1 MNNYTLLSQRCQ
13 KKDKRA
19 QLEFYQLFYKSVYN
33 SCLRILNNPQEAEEI
48 MQECL
53 LKPLDQ
59 PEYLLEDKTEMEKW
73 LKKTAINRSID
84 LYRKRKIQFVEI
96 STEFDSPEE
105 QEDEEDIVVKLKS
118 IHQLLKQLPTGYRI
132 ILTLRLIESWE
143 YKEIAE
149 LMKISEST
157 VRSQFTRAK
166 QKLIS
171 MTKIYSHENISR

>member
-59 PEYLLEDKTEMEKW
+59 PEYLLEDKMEMEKENCY
-73 LKKTAINRSID
+73 KIVRYYKYTTKFTNR
-84 LYRKRKIQFVEI
+84 F
-96 STEFDSPEE
+96 TEE
-105 QEDEEDIVVKLKS
+105 QSK
-118 IHQLLKQLPTGYRI
+118 PYG
-132 ILTLRLIESWE
+132 
-143 YKEIAE
+143 
-149 LMKISEST
+149 
-157 VRSQFTRAK
+157 
-166 QKLIS
+166 
-171 MTKIYSHENISR
+171 